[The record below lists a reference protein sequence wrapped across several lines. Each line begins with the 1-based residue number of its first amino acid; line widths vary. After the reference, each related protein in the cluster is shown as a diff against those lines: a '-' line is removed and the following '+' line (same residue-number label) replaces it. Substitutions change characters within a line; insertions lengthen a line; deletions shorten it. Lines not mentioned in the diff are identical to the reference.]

1 MANLKIVI
9 IGGVACGCK
18 AASRARRK
26 DPTADITII
35 EKGANIS
42 YAGCGLPYFIAGA
55 VPEIDHLM
63 STSYGC
69 LRDSNF
75 FESVK
80 AVKVRVNTEALSI
93 DRKRKTVK
101 VVDCDTNNEDE
112 ISYDKLVI
120 ATGALPVVPPFEGIN
135 LKQVWTLRRPED
147 ARALRETIE
156 AGNADRVTIVGGGRI
171 GLEVADAFGAQAV
184 ETTVVELADQV
195 MPGVVD
201 RDIGDYI
208 ANVLRG
214 EKVNLK
220 LGEKVLKFEGD
231 DNGKVCRVIT
241 DKSVIETD
249 AVLVSVG
256 VRPNVQLAK
265 DAGLEIGPTGAIAVN
280 EHMRTSDPD
289 IYAGGDCVESTNLVS
304 GKKSWVPLGST
315 ANRHGRVI
323 GDNVTGGNSVF
334 PGIVG
339 TSIMKTLGIS
349 VGRTGLTEE
358 EAKKLGFDTVVSV
371 SPGPDRSHFFPGG
384 KGILVK
390 LVVDRKSRKVL
401 GVQVAGPGDVVRRI
415 DVVAT
420 LLTFGGKLEDLAEL
434 DLAYAPPFSAAM
446 DNLHHAAN
454 IIRNKLDGLMDGI
467 HPSQVREKMLAG
479 DDFAIVDVRLR
490 GEFEKAKIEDARV
503 VNIPLD
509 EIRKRENDIPKGK
522 NIFVLCQLG
531 ARAYEGARTI
541 MGLGADKV
549 KVIEGGLNFW
559 NSIKPSNR

>member
-1 MANLKIVI
+1 MASTKIVI

-18 AASRARRK
+18 VAARARRK

-35 EKGANIS
+35 EKGSHIS
-42 YAGCGLPYFIAGA
+42 YAGCGLPYYIAGA
-55 VPEIDHLM
+55 VPELDHLM

-69 LRDSNF
+69 LRDPHF

-80 AVKVRVNTEALSI
+80 DVKVKTNTEAVAI
-93 DRKRKTVK
+93 DRKKKTVR
-101 VVDCDTNNEDE
+101 VIDRNTNKEEE
-112 ISYDKLVI
+112 ISYDKLVL
-120 ATGALPVVPPFEGIN
+120 ATGALPVVPSFEGIN

-147 ARALRETIE
+147 AQALREAIE
-156 AGNADRVTIVGGGRI
+156 GGKADRVTIVGGGRI

-184 ETTVVELADQV
+184 ETTVVELAEQV

-201 RDIGDYI
+201 HDIADYI
-208 ANVLRG
+208 ANVLRA
-214 EKVNLK
+214 EKVDLR

-231 DNGKVCRVIT
+231 ENGKVCRVVT
-241 DKSVIETD
+241 DKGVIETD

-256 VRPNVQLAK
+256 VKPNVKLAK
-265 DAGLEIGPTGAIAVN
+265 DAGLEIGPTGAIAVD

-289 IYAGGDCVESTNLVS
+289 IYAGGDCAESTNLVS

-358 EAKKLGFDTVVSV
+358 EARKLGFDPIVAI

-390 LVVDRKSRKVL
+390 LVADRKSHKVL

-420 LLTFGGKLEDLAEL
+420 LLTFGGKVEDLAEL

-454 IIRNKLDGLMDGI
+454 VIRNKLDGLMEGI
-467 HPSQVREKMLAG
+467 HPYQVREKISAG
-479 DDFAIVDVRLR
+479 ENFAIVDVRLKA
-490 GEFEKAKIEDARV
+490 EFERAKIEDTRV

-509 EIRKRENDIPKGK
+509 EIRKREGDIPKDK
-522 NIFVLCQLG
+522 EILVLCQLG

-541 MGLGADKV
+541 SGLGAKNV

-559 NSIKPSNR
+559 NSIKPKG